1 MSTGF
6 SRQEYWSG
14 LPFPPP
20 GDLPHPGI
28 EPGSPSLAGRFF
40 TSGANW
46 EVKAVFVRHTPAVHR
61 TQLRLQTDWQSTKCS
76 PAWAVCDRL
85 ADSPLLSDTRKGYT
99 WWDTRAG
106 KVRVW
111 VLQLLYSP
119 HPAPEAISQMKLD
132 YGRERNYFI
141 SFF

>member
-40 TSGANW
+40 TSSANW

-85 ADSPLLSDTRKGYT
+85 ADSPLLS
-99 WWDTRAG
+99 AAQIG
-106 KVRVW
+106 KHPRRHSKSRFKLK
-111 VLQLLYSP
+111 VLLHVSLPS
-119 HPAPEAISQMKLD
+119 APNSFSLKYCAIAFLS
-132 YGRERNYFI
+132 RI
-141 SFF
+141 S